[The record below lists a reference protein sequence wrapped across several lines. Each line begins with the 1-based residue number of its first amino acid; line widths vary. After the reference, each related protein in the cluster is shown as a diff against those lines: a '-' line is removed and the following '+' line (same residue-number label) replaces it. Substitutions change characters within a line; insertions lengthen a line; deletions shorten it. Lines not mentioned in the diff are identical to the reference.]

1 MSLNEEEEMREV
13 LGKQMVSDLLEIAQ
27 LTQQP
32 IKEMRSN
39 TNSVF
44 EEVKSLF
51 SITIRIKT
59 HPQSESFSLK
69 ILIII

>member
-1 MSLNEEEEMREV
+1 MSLDEEELCEA

-39 TNSVF
+39 TNGVF
-44 EEVKSLF
+44 EEVKKPVFDHDQDQNTS
-51 SITIRIKT
+51 SK
-59 HPQSESFSLK
+59 
-69 ILIII
+69 

>member
-1 MSLNEEEEMREV
+1 MSLDEEEMREA

-39 TNSVF
+39 ANGVF
-44 EEVKSLF
+44 EEVKKPVSDQDQNT
-51 SITIRIKT
+51 SSK
-59 HPQSESFSLK
+59 
-69 ILIII
+69 